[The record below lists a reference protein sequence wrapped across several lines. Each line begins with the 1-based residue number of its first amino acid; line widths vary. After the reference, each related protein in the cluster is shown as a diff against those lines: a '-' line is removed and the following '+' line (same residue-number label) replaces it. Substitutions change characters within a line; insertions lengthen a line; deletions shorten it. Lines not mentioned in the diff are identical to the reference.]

1 MAAGWWGG
9 SAAARACCFK
19 QNRKTSTAS
28 LAWFRP
34 TQHQTARVRKTINR
48 TADDQGRTRPVACED
63 SPRAGGSGPSEK
75 GQAERAEIPPPC
87 WPGERRPQTHA
98 PACKVQLGPL
108 ARALP
113 QGSLGFPRGSAAA
126 CSALRPSCPSTSG
139 LTRPAGHAHSGQSA
153 PRPRS
158 RPAHGRPH
166 RERHCVPS
174 GEVCSS
180 RPTLGAGGLT
190 LHVCTHRP
198 TEPEHARP
206 CEPRVCS
213 SEQHPTVLAR
223 VRSPLFPHHQ
233 QGN

>member
-1 MAAGWWGG
+1 MTKEGHGRW
-9 SAAARACCFK
+9 
-19 QNRKTSTAS
+19 
-28 LAWFRP
+28 
-34 TQHQTARVRKTINR
+34 RVRTVRGPGAVAPARRARLK
-48 TADDQGRTRPVACED
+48 GLKSHRPAGQASAV
-63 SPRAGGSGPSEK
+63 PRLTPPPAKCSWGPS
-75 GQAERAEIPPPC
+75 
-87 WPGERRPQTHA
+87 
-98 PACKVQLGPL
+98 
-108 ARALP
+108 RALP

-158 RPAHGRPH
+158 RPAHGRPR

-213 SEQHPTVLAR
+213 LERTAPHRPGSGAVATLSTSSTRKLTQRLSTPPNSHGQ
-223 VRSPLFPHHQ
+223 RSAAA
-233 QGN
+233 GDT

>member
-1 MAAGWWGG
+1 MTKEGHGRW
-9 SAAARACCFK
+9 
-19 QNRKTSTAS
+19 
-28 LAWFRP
+28 
-34 TQHQTARVRKTINR
+34 RVRTVRGPGAVAPARRARLK
-48 TADDQGRTRPVACED
+48 GLKSHRPA
-63 SPRAGGSGPSEK
+63 
-75 GQAERAEIPPPC
+75 GQASAVPRLTP
-87 WPGERRPQTHA
+87 
-98 PACKVQLGPL
+98 
-108 ARALP
+108 LP

-213 SEQHPTVLAR
+213 SKQHPTVLAR
-223 VRSPLFPHHQ
+223 VRSPLSPRRQ